1 MIKAVFFDVDGTLL
15 TNQSQILPSTKQAI
29 KQLQKQ
35 GILCGIATGRG
46 PSQLKNR
53 LDNVMF
59 DLFVTY
65 NGQLAYNETTTFVSK
80 PFSQE
85 TVQAIAEYSI
95 KEKKQ
100 AVFGFSDELKGSYYM
115 TQGEKK
121 WLKQISNLFPKNISA
136 SFLKKI
142 LRLLGSGGQGTYK
155 KLMHTTEP
163 VYQCMMV
170 SDLVEQPALSS
181 HFPNCDFTRSSSYL
195 VDILP
200 KNGAKEKGIQSVCDV
215 FGITR
220 EEIMVFGDSWND
232 IGMLKYAGVGIA
244 MGNALPEVKKSAN
257 YVTSDNNHDGIMNAL
272 NHYQIFN

>member
-15 TNQSQILPSTKQAI
+15 TKQSQILPSTKQAI

-53 LDNVMF
+53 LDNVTF

-85 TVQAIAEYSI
+85 IVHAIAKYSI

-100 AVFGFSDELKGSYYM
+100 TVFGFSDELKGSYYM
-115 TQGEKK
+115 TQGEKG
-121 WLKQISNLFPKNISA
+121 WLKKISNLFPKNISA
-136 SFLKKI
+136 SFLKKV
-142 LRLLGSGGQGTYK
+142 LRLLGSGGQSTYK
-155 KLMHTTEP
+155 KLLHTTEP

-170 SDLVEQPALSS
+170 SDILEQSSLSTS
-181 HFPNCDFTRSSSYL
+181 FPDCDFTRSSSYL

-200 KNGAKEKGIQSVCDV
+200 KNGAKEKGIQAVCDAY
-215 FGITR
+215 GITR

-232 IGMLKYAGVGIA
+232 IGMLSYAGIGVA
-244 MGNALPEVKKSAN
+244 MGNALTEVKKSAN

-272 NHYQIFN
+272 NYYQVLN